1 MIGSFLKG
9 TAFCAMFGLATVG
22 ALTFVPEEAW
32 DSFPAPL
39 APVRAELA
47 KYGVAPARYRFTA
60 PPATTSGDVAAALE
74 AGESSEV
81 QYAESDFSRRA
92 SAPRN
97 RETNVRIGGRVASPN
112 YEPEREDAGKSSAF
126 DVGSF
131 VPFPEEEAEVE
142 PDPFDRGRNDSRFS
156 ETSSFDAP
164 RSEEPTIDSIARNS
178 ALERDDFA
186 QLNAPESTTG
196 DVAEDEPFVGSNAAL
211 DEILVDREVVDPYA
225 QTDPYATPEPPARV
239 EASQVADDFPS
250 NNDTFPS
257 LDSTLVPA
265 PNVRSAPR
273 SSEPVGVPGSTE
285 FVDAPL
291 NTSSSDS
298 DAAAPDQGYLPPNVD
313 RSSLVSDN
321 NAQSYSTLNNVES
334 NDVEPAPQNASFQ
347 SYEEYVNSQ
356 TAALAQAAANR
367 QAEQESNAG
376 TAFIPETNAVLN
388 TTQSAAPSLN
398 ELLESAATPR
408 DEAQTREL
416 FTSLNSIYRAQS
428 ATMSLDDR
436 ARLISALDRLAY
448 EVFYDP
454 TKAVLDPPRQV
465 LQGETLATIAREYA
479 VTPELLAAINN
490 LSFSANDPL
499 PAGRL
504 LKVVR
509 GPVTAELSTSK
520 KELLLCF
527 NGYYAGRF
535 QFGLPRSAVDLR
547 GQYFVDSKINKPSC
561 DAIDAT
567 GAKVTIPGGAEN
579 NPLGACWI
587 GLKDGPGLQ
596 GTNRPELVGTV
607 VQENGG
613 LVFSNQEISQL
624 NILLPFGASVSFLD

>member
-1 MIGSFLKG
+1 
-9 TAFCAMFGLATVG
+9 
-22 ALTFVPEEAW
+22 
-32 DSFPAPL
+32 
-39 APVRAELA
+39 
-47 KYGVAPARYRFTA
+47 
-60 PPATTSGDVAAALE
+60 
-74 AGESSEV
+74 
-81 QYAESDFSRRA
+81 
-92 SAPRN
+92 
-97 RETNVRIGGRVASPN
+97 
-112 YEPEREDAGKSSAF
+112 
-126 DVGSF
+126 
-131 VPFPEEEAEVE
+131 
-142 PDPFDRGRNDSRFS
+142 
-156 ETSSFDAP
+156 
-164 RSEEPTIDSIARNS
+164 
-178 ALERDDFA
+178 
-186 QLNAPESTTG
+186 
-196 DVAEDEPFVGSNAAL
+196 
-211 DEILVDREVVDPYA
+211 
-225 QTDPYATPEPPARV
+225 
-239 EASQVADDFPS
+239 
-250 NNDTFPS
+250 
-257 LDSTLVPA
+257 
-265 PNVRSAPR
+265 
-273 SSEPVGVPGSTE
+273 
-285 FVDAPL
+285 
-291 NTSSSDS
+291 
-298 DAAAPDQGYLPPNVD
+298 
-313 RSSLVSDN
+313 
-321 NAQSYSTLNNVES
+321 
-334 NDVEPAPQNASFQ
+334 
-347 SYEEYVNSQ
+347 
-356 TAALAQAAANR
+356 
-367 QAEQESNAG
+367 
-376 TAFIPETNAVLN
+376 
-388 TTQSAAPSLN
+388 
-398 ELLESAATPR
+398 
-408 DEAQTREL
+408 
-416 FTSLNSIYRAQS
+416 
-428 ATMSLDDR
+428 MSLDDR

-624 NILLPFGASVSFLD
+624 NILLPFGARVSFLD